1 VNAIVTNILG
11 VLVEAWQEIRVHRAR
26 VLLSLLGVA
35 IAVCAL
41 SASVAAASLAQQAI
55 AEQNEVSGGRDA
67 TLSVNAY
74 PSDASPAALDAVDDA
89 WARSV
94 DRHRMDFV
102 SNVTNTGLPMR
113 FPGGGEIDTNFTVV
127 SPSYLEMHRVRLADG
142 SWFAADD
149 DDRLVP
155 AVVVDKYFYEALGS
169 PPLESH
175 PVVSIDGDQAHR
187 VVVIGT
193 FVPPYDSGMPAAYIL
208 PGGAEKVL
216 PQDVLSGSG
225 RTFEAWVPPAD
236 VDVLRGQLESELKA
250 SLGSS
255 VSVDV
260 TRTDAGA
267 YTNGEDPLLPL
278 RMLTNAVAVVILI
291 LGALSLLNISVVTMR
306 QRIREVGIRRS
317 FGASSARVFSAVL
330 LESVLGTLVA
340 GVAGVAAAILIMSLP
355 AVREL
360 FAAGGL
366 SDPPPFPM
374 EAALLGIGAALAV
387 GVLAGALPAT
397 IAVRVKVID
406 AIRS

>member
-1 VNAIVTNILG
+1 MNAMVTSVLG

-67 TLSVNAY
+67 TLSINAY
-74 PSDASPAALDAVDDA
+74 PSDASPAALDAIDEA
-89 WARSV
+89 WAKSV
-94 DRHRMDFV
+94 ERHRMDFV
-102 SNVTNTGLPMR
+102 SNVTNTGLSVR
-113 FPGGGEIDTNFTVV
+113 FPSGAVETNVTIVN
-127 SPSYLEMHRVRLADG
+127 PSYLEMHRVRLTDG
-142 SWFAADD
+142 TWFAADD
-149 DDRLVP
+149 DERLVP
-155 AVVVDKYFYEALGS
+155 AVVVDEHFYEALGS
-169 PPLESH
+169 PPLDSH
-175 PVVSIDGDQAHR
+175 PVTSIDGDPAHR

-193 FVPPYDSGMPAAYIL
+193 FTPPYDMGMPAAYIL
-208 PGGAEKVL
+208 PDGAERVL
-216 PQDVLSGSG
+216 PHDALAASG

-236 VDVLRGQLESELKA
+236 IDVLMGQLEAEMRA

-260 TRTDAGA
+260 SRTDAAA

-278 RMLTNAVAVVILI
+278 RMLTNAVAVVILV

-340 GVAGVAAAILIMSLP
+340 GLAGVTAAVLILSMPS
-355 AVREL
+355 VREL

-374 EAALLGIGAALAV
+374 DAAFLGIGSALAV

>member
-1 VNAIVTNILG
+1 VNAVVTNILG

-67 TLSVNAY
+67 TLSVSAY
-74 PSDASPAALDAVDDA
+74 PSDASPATLDAVDDA

-94 DRHRMDFV
+94 DRHRMNFV
-102 SNVTNTGLPMR
+102 SHVTNTGLPMR
-113 FPGGGEIDTNFTVV
+113 FPGGKMDTNFTVV
-127 SPSYLEMHRVRLADG
+127 SPSYLELHRVRLTDG
-142 SWFAADD
+142 TWFADDD

-169 PPLESH
+169 PPLASH
-175 PVVSIDGDQAHR
+175 PVVSIDGDPAHR

-208 PGGAEKVL
+208 PGGADKVL
-216 PQDVLSGSG
+216 PPGILAGSG
-225 RTFEAWVPPAD
+225 RTFEAWVPPSD
-236 VDVLRGQLESELKA
+236 VDALRDQLESELTA

-255 VSVDV
+255 VSIDV
-260 TRTDAGA
+260 SRTDAGA

-340 GVAGVAAAILIMSLP
+340 GVAGVAAAILIMSVP
-355 AVREL
+355 AVQAL

-374 EAALLGIGAALAV
+374 DAALLGIGAALAV

>member
-1 VNAIVTNILG
+1 MNAVVTNILG

-94 DRHRMDFV
+94 DRHRMNFV

-113 FPGGGEIDTNFTVV
+113 FPGGAMDTNFTVV
-127 SPSYLEMHRVRLADG
+127 SPSYLEMHRVRLAEG
-142 SWFAADD
+142 SWFADDD

-169 PPLESH
+169 PSLASH
-175 PVVSIDGDQAHR
+175 PVVSIDGDPAHR

-216 PQDVLSGSG
+216 PPDILAGSG
-225 RTFEAWVPPAD
+225 RTFEAWVPPTD
-236 VDVLRGQLESELKA
+236 VDMLRGQLESELTA

-255 VSVDV
+255 VSIDV
-260 TRTDAGA
+260 SRTDAGA

-291 LGALSLLNISVVTMR
+291 LGARSLLNISVVTMR

-355 AVREL
+355 AVRGL

-374 EAALLGIGAALAV
+374 DAALLGIGAALAV

>member
-1 VNAIVTNILG
+1 MNAVVTNILG

-41 SASVAAASLAQQAI
+41 SASMAAANLAQQAI

-74 PSDASPAALDAVDDA
+74 PSDSSPAALAKIDDA
-89 WARSV
+89 WAKSIE
-94 DRHRMDFV
+94 RHTLGFV
-102 SNVTNTGLPMR
+102 SNIMNTGLSVR
-113 FPGGGEIDTNFTVV
+113 FPAGALETNITVV
-127 SPSYLEMHRVRLADG
+127 RPAYLEMHRVRVASG
-142 SWFAADD
+142 SWFAPDD
-149 DDRLVP
+149 DERLVP
-155 AVVVDKYFYEALGS
+155 AVVVDSHFYEALGS
-169 PPLESH
+169 PPLERH
-175 PVVSIDGDQAHR
+175 PVLSLDGDPAHR

-193 FVPPYDSGMPAAYIL
+193 FTPPYDTGMPTAYIL
-208 PGGAEKVL
+208 PNGAQKVL
-216 PQDVLSGSG
+216 PPELLSGSG

-236 VDVLRGQLESELKA
+236 VDVLRDQLESELRA

-260 TRTDAGA
+260 SRTDAGA
-267 YTNGEDPLLPL
+267 FTNGDDPLLPL
-278 RMLTNAVAVVILI
+278 RMLTNAVAIVILV

-340 GVAGVAAAILIMSLP
+340 GVAGVAVAVLVMSLP

-360 FAAGGL
+360 FASGGL

-374 EAALLGIGAALAV
+374 DAALIGIGAALAV

>member
-1 VNAIVTNILG
+1 VNAVTNILG

-26 VLLSLLGVA
+26 VLLSLLAVA

-74 PSDASPAALDAVDDA
+74 PSDASPGALADIDDA

-94 DRHRMDFV
+94 ERHRVDFV
-102 SNVTNTGLPMR
+102 SNVTNTGLSMR
-113 FPGGGEIDTNFTVV
+113 FPGGELETNVTIV
-127 SPSYLEMHRVRLADG
+127 SPAYAEMHRVRISDG
-142 SWFAADD
+142 AWFAGDD

-169 PPLESH
+169 PPLVTH
-175 PVVSIDGDQAHR
+175 PVISVDGDPAHR

-193 FVPPYDSGMPAAYIL
+193 FVPPYDMGMPAAYIL
-208 PGGAEKVL
+208 PKGAEKVL
-216 PQDVLSGSG
+216 PQDVLAGNG

-236 VDVLRGQLESELKA
+236 VDVLRDQLETELRA

-260 TRTDAGA
+260 SRTDAGA

-291 LGALSLLNISVVTMR
+291 LGALSLVNISVVTMR

-340 GVAGVAAAILIMSLP
+340 GIAGVAAAIFVMSLP
-355 AVREL
+355 AVRAL
-360 FAAGGL
+360 FAAQGL

-374 EAALLGIGAALAV
+374 DAALLGIGAALAV

>member
-1 VNAIVTNILG
+1 MNAMVTSVLG

-67 TLSVNAY
+67 TLSINAY
-74 PSDASPAALDAVDDA
+74 PSDASPAALDAIDEA
-89 WARSV
+89 WAKSV
-94 DRHRMDFV
+94 ERHRMDFV
-102 SNVTNTGLPMR
+102 SNVTNTGLSVR
-113 FPGGGEIDTNFTVV
+113 FPSGAVETNVTIVN
-127 SPSYLEMHRVRLADG
+127 PSYLEMHRVRLTDG
-142 SWFAADD
+142 TWFAADD
-149 DDRLVP
+149 DERLVP
-155 AVVVDKYFYEALGS
+155 AVVVDEHFYEALGS
-169 PPLESH
+169 PPLDSH
-175 PVVSIDGDQAHR
+175 PVTSIDGDPAHR

-193 FVPPYDSGMPAAYIL
+193 FTPPYDMGMPAAYIL
-208 PGGAEKVL
+208 PDGAERVL
-216 PQDVLSGSG
+216 PHDALAASG

-236 VDVLRGQLESELKA
+236 IDVLMGQLEAEMRA

-260 TRTDAGA
+260 SRTDAAA

-278 RMLTNAVAVVILI
+278 RMLTNAVAVVILV

-340 GVAGVAAAILIMSLP
+340 GFAGVTAAVLILSMPS
-355 AVREL
+355 VREL

-374 EAALLGIGAALAV
+374 DAAFLGIGSALAV